1 MSNYSFGN
9 YICEL
14 REKKGLAY
22 VVRSCYETY
31 NNAGLFSVYIA
42 TEPKNIETS
51 LEGFKIELEKIK
63 NIPISETEL
72 ENAKNNLLGKRQ
84 FFTETNMQQI
94 SLVAFY
100 EDKGLGT
107 DFEDK
112 LKQMIMDVKP
122 EDIQRIANLYIK
134 EPFVL
139 TVLAPQKYLNFKV

>member
-1 MSNYSFGN
+1 
-9 YICEL
+9 
-14 REKKGLAY
+14 
-22 VVRSCYETY
+22 
-31 NNAGLFSVYIA
+31 
-42 TEPKNIETS
+42 
-51 LEGFKIELEKIK
+51 
-63 NIPISETEL
+63 
-72 ENAKNNLLGKRQ
+72 
-84 FFTETNMQQI
+84 MQQI

-122 EDIQRIANLYIK
+122 EDIKRIANLYIK